1 MIYILFSFFINILN
15 IYYFLNTLNSN
26 LSTYLRKVSNS
37 DKLLTKKRK
46 LKSQYSELIEYAYNL
61 RQMDEAMSDVAE
73 FRATLIL
80 NKINKLKFVVEDNM
94 AMA

>member
-1 MIYILFSFFINILN
+1 MNYILFSFFINILN